1 MNPLSLGQSGSGTP
15 MINETERQQDTSRSK
30 EDKHM
35 IQVHGV
41 RAKRPPPL
49 KTTSHLR
56 KPSGGL
62 PLNKL
67 QKTDAIFNAFVD
79 QHMDFVKDP
88 NEVKILDK
96 TKAWAQDMVENISND
111 DKGQRALHKFIHVKH
126 I

>member
-15 MINETERQQDTSRSK
+15 MMTETERQQDSSRSK
-30 EDKHM
+30 EVKQV

-111 DKGQRALHKFIHVKH
+111 DKGQRALH
-126 I
+126 